1 MDKRGK
7 RLDHFRTRPGL
18 AILGYGVIEVLPGK
32 KMRAVDYGCVFTE
45 AHTPLPDRLM
55 KISDGIAMLFETYR
69 PDAVSMEELFFAKN
83 VKTGIMVAQAR
94 GVALEGCAR
103 RTKELYE
110 YTPLQ
115 VKQAVVGYGRAE
127 KQQVQFMVK
136 TLLQLVKF
144 QSRTMRRM
152 RWPLRF
158 AMPIPAGCRRILR

>member
-1 MDKRGK
+1 
-7 RLDHFRTRPGL
+7 
-18 AILGYGVIEVLPGK
+18 
-32 KMRAVDYGCVFTE
+32 
-45 AHTPLPDRLM
+45 
-55 KISDGIAMLFETYR
+55 MLFETYR

-136 TLLQLVKF
+136 TLLQLREIPKPDDAADALAIAICHAN
-144 QSRTMRRM
+144 SCRM
-152 RWPLRF
+152 PQNF
-158 AMPIPAGCRRILR
+158 KIE

>member
-1 MDKRGK
+1 M
-7 RLDHFRTRPGL
+7 
-18 AILGYGVIEVLPGK
+18 
-32 KMRAVDYGCVFTE
+32 
-45 AHTPLPDRLM
+45 
-55 KISDGIAMLFETYR
+55 
-69 PDAVSMEELFFAKN
+69 
-83 VKTGIMVAQAR
+83 AQAR

-136 TLLQLVKF
+136 TLLQLREIPKPDDAADA
-144 QSRTMRRM
+144 
-152 RWPLRF
+152 PLRF

>member
-1 MDKRGK
+1 MIILG
-7 RLDHFRTRPGL
+7 LDPGL
-18 AILGYGVIEVLPGK
+18 AILGYEVIEVLPGK

-136 TLLQLVKF
+136 TLLQLREIPKPDDAADALAIAICHA
-144 QSRTMRRM
+144 QSAICNSAMRR
-152 RWPLRF
+152 R
-158 AMPIPAGCRRILR
+158 

>member
-1 MDKRGK
+1 
-7 RLDHFRTRPGL
+7 
-18 AILGYGVIEVLPGK
+18 
-32 KMRAVDYGCVFTE
+32 MRAVDYGLAFTE

-110 YTPLQ
+110 YTPLSGKAGGRRIRACRKAAGA
-115 VKQAVVGYGRAE
+115 VYGKQ
-127 KQQVQFMVK
+127 
-136 TLLQLVKF
+136 LLQLRGI